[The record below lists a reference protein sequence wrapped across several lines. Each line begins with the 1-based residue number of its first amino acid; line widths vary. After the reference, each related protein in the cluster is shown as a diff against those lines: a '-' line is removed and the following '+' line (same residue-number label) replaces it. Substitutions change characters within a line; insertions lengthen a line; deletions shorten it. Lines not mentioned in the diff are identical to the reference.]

1 MRYSDYQGAFNPG
14 LSGSRDP
21 TLLHISCVTVS
32 KFLHHPEIPFP
43 YISEENLA
51 SELTP
56 AVSVKYTPEF
66 KDIG

>member
-1 MRYSDYQGAFNPG
+1 MRPKYWLN
-14 LSGSRDP
+14 
-21 TLLHISCVTVS
+21 
-32 KFLHHPEIPFP
+32 
-43 YISEENLA
+43 ISEENLA

>member
-32 KFLHHPEIPFP
+32 KFLHHPEILFP
-43 YISEENLA
+43 YIFKWEII
-51 SELTP
+51 
-56 AVSVKYTPEF
+56 VS
-66 KDIG
+66 I